1 MNHVC
6 VCVCVL
12 VVQFCPTVCDP
23 MDCSPPCSSVHG
35 YFQARILEWAAI
47 PFCRG
52 SSLLRDWTG
61 SPPSQADFT
70 VWVTREA
77 PRIDNNKCLYCAVFK
92 ALCSK
97 ICSSLSSL
105 PLHDNPIRRRL
116 LLSFTSYRWENE
128 SMETLRSLQL
138 TQIVDLEFESRQCN

>member
-1 MNHVC
+1 MFSFVRLF
-6 VCVCVL
+6 VI
-12 VVQFCPTVCDP
+12 PWTVAP
-23 MDCSPPCSSVHG
+23 HAPRSMDISRQEYWSG
-35 YFQARILEWAAI
+35 L
-47 PFCRG
+47 PFPSAEDLPFSGIELGLPHRRQTLP
-52 SSLLRDWTG
+52 SESLG
-61 SPPSQADFT
+61 KP
-70 VWVTREA
+70 